1 MQTED
6 ARQITSAGTGLR
18 VIGSLTANVTDNI
31 FHVNTLLFG
40 NVGKDVML
48 IASDNIK
55 PDIRVTTEVV
65 AARQVAQTGLIFNVE
80 FFHDSLLIRHDENQS
95 LFSTG
100 KVLVDNVGVLWLN
113 ET

>member
-1 MQTED
+1 MQTKD

-55 PDIRVTTEVV
+55 PDIRQAGRPDRSHLQRRV
-65 AARQVAQTGLIFNVE
+65 FP
-80 FFHDSLLIRHDENQS
+80 
-95 LFSTG
+95 
-100 KVLVDNVGVLWLN
+100 
-113 ET
+113 